1 MSYEA
6 SGCWCIHGK
15 VLRAVGHTAHS
26 SASEDRHT
34 ERRFWAGM
42 NVGLFPCYCC
52 WCYNVQSFSN
62 FISSAD
68 GRIFYR
74 NRRTFAPPTTSVAC
88 SLAFTTDFYGGAGCF
103 RWWWLGP
110 PKPSAPC
117 TLFAA
122 SSQNEEARNM
132 QWIRNQL
139 QFVFCSLNGLEFVV
153 RWLCAAFRV
162 ALTETNFL
170 KHLN

>member
-74 NRRTFAPPTTSVAC
+74 N
-88 SLAFTTDFYGGAGCF
+88 
-103 RWWWLGP
+103 
-110 PKPSAPC
+110 
-117 TLFAA
+117 
-122 SSQNEEARNM
+122 
-132 QWIRNQL
+132 
-139 QFVFCSLNGLEFVV
+139 
-153 RWLCAAFRV
+153 LCAAYDECCLLLSIYHRLLRWRWLLPLVVAGATKAFCPVHSVCSVVSERRSEEYAMNPQSVAVRV
-162 ALTETNFL
+162 LFL
-170 KHLN
+170 KRARIRGPMALCGVQSCSNWNKLFEAS